1 MPRDF
6 PSNLQNKESIVP
18 EIKKILIP
26 TDFSSY
32 SQFALQ
38 YAATLAENFSA
49 KLYVMHVCEH
59 LIAGV
64 ESEAYHFSVAEFP
77 AEVERNEKERLR
89 QMTEELRSKGID
101 AESVIRVG
109 RPYSA
114 IVNTAKELE
123 VDLVALATHGR
134 SGPSHVA
141 FGSTAEKV
149 VRLAPCPVL
158 TVKHPE

>member
-1 MPRDF
+1 M
-6 PSNLQNKESIVP
+6 P

-38 YAATLAENFSA
+38 YAVTLAENFSA

-64 ESEAYHFSVAEFP
+64 ESEASHFSVGEFL

-89 QMTEELRSKGID
+89 QITEELRSKGID
-101 AESVIRVG
+101 AESVFRVG

-114 IVNTAKELE
+114 IVSTAKELE
-123 VDLVALATHGR
+123 VDLITLATHGR
-134 SGPSHVA
+134 SGPSHLV
-141 FGSTAEKV
+141 FGSTAEKI
-149 VRLAPCPVL
+149 VRLALCPVL
-158 TVKHPE
+158 TVKHPD